1 MMTKVKVRYKQ
12 RWVVLHLLINSCT
25 HFLVQGFIANH
36 RANYDFKKSS
46 SSIHPC
52 MNKKKYPTT
61 NSLLFEHAPKS
72 DPTTKN
78 KNGIQPSPSLSTK
91 LIHSLDLIPLMEAV
105 GKHAGTRR
113 GREALLS
120 IIIDD
125 DVKRQQQNPGL
136 ALYGSAPSRRKN
148 MISSMGKSLSCT
160 TDDSNRKALSIAS
173 IFRVAQTEAEAKD
186 EWKVIS
192 EAMAILEA
200 EKERKIG
207 SADDGVQHLSQVPVP
222 PIYAAT
228 SSPWDVNYRVDTD
241 DDEWLTEA
249 LGGNG
254 YVLELE
260 NILQA
265 EQIILKIIKTHTWAT
280 KGGVSK
286 SLAPSLAAIGSN
298 IDYDVLKR
306 LHREIEGSVDI
317 IRGERSYYD
326 PSGTKSFSFRLS
338 EDKFPA
344 IRLLRGKEE
353 AVIDEINRS
362 LKKFMARE
370 EFLSQASAL
379 KRAPEIFDFEG
390 RCVDSNSI
398 VCVF

>member
-1 MMTKVKVRYKQ
+1 MMKVEVRYKQ
-12 RWVVLHLLINSCT
+12 RWVLLYVMINSCT
-25 HFLVQGFIANH
+25 NLLVKGFIPNYQ
-36 RANYDFKKSS
+36 ANYDF
-46 SSIHPC
+46 

-72 DPTTKN
+72 KPTTKN
-78 KNGIQPSPSLSTK
+78 KNVIHPRPSLSAK

-105 GKHAGTRR
+105 AKHAGTRR

-120 IIIDD
+120 IIMED

-136 ALYGSAPSRRKN
+136 AFNGNASSRRKN
-148 MISSMGKSLSCT
+148 MIASMGKSLSRT
-160 TDDSNRKALSIAS
+160 TEDSDRKALSIAS
-173 IFRVAQTEAEAKD
+173 IFKVAQTEVEAKD
-186 EWKVIS
+186 EWKVVS

-200 EKERKIG
+200 EKEGKIG
-207 SADDGVQHLSQVPVP
+207 SADDGVQHLSQVPIP

-241 DDEWLTEA
+241 DDEWLTQA

-265 EQIILKIIKTHTWAT
+265 EQITLKIIKMHAWAT
-280 KGGVSK
+280 EGGVAK
-286 SLAPSLAAIGSN
+286 SLAPSLAGIGSN
-298 IDYDVLKR
+298 IDFEVLKR

-317 IRGERSYYD
+317 IRGERSYND

-344 IRLLRGKEE
+344 IRLLRGREE

-362 LKKFMARE
+362 LKEFMAKE

-390 RCVDSNSI
+390 RCVDSDSI